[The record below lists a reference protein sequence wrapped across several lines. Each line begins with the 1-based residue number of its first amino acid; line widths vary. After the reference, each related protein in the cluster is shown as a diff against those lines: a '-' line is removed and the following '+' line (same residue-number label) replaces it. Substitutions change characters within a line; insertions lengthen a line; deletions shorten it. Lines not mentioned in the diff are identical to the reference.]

1 MSSFRG
7 ALGPPKK
14 HQKPP
19 KPSNMFQAFAQEDK
33 ESVENLSAYGDYLP
47 NPPRNSEENEIPP
60 PGSVD
65 PKPSDAVDGP
75 IWIKPQNKHGR
86 LKRPSNSPTPE
97 QNSAPPAKDDR
108 QPWEKDN
115 WRDHGKQTK
124 QSGQKASH
132 HVSKGY
138 QQQPKN
144 KTVQYQGR
152 VDPRSTKLSK
162 YAKSAFHQVKN
173 TMIGSKGVSTR
184 YGDGDRIPGRR
195 TKHFNILYSS
205 INVGGIYYH
214 EAIAPY
220 EGDAKNIPPEDQ
232 KFIAWVNGE
241 PFYKKARYWIVIA
254 RTRDTVTEVPI
265 YTFNGKAL
273 AGKDPKTW
281 WEYFV
286 VCPLGVDPKSL
297 RNWCETNPVLEISF
311 LDEDGAMSKKSM
323 VAHVTEIRTR
333 KIDVK
338 GVKHTGQL
346 KAESTRVVV
355 EAAVSS
361 LGKVPAAEDEV

>member
-33 ESVENLSAYGDYLP
+33 ENVEILSEARDYLLEA
-47 NPPRNSEENEIPP
+47 PRDSEENEI
-60 PGSVD
+60 SHTEAVD
-65 PKPSDAVDGP
+65 PKPSDEVDGP

-86 LKRPSNSPTPE
+86 PQRPINNQGPQ
-97 QNSAPPAKDDR
+97 QNSAAPAKDDR
-108 QPWEKDN
+108 QPWEKEN
-115 WRDHGKQTK
+115 WRDHGQQTK
-124 QSGQKASH
+124 QNGQKAPH
-132 HVSKGY
+132 HISKGY
-138 QQQPKN
+138 QQQAKN
-144 KTVQYQGR
+144 KTVHYQGR
-152 VDPRSTKLSK
+152 VDPRPTKLSK

-195 TKHFNILYSS
+195 TKDNDILFSS
-205 INVGGIYYH
+205 IKVGGIYYH

-220 EGDAKNIPPEDQ
+220 EGDPENIPPEDQ
-232 KFIAWVNGE
+232 KFISLINGE

-265 YTFNGKAL
+265 YTFNGKGL
-273 AGKDPKTW
+273 ANKDPKTW

-286 VCPLGVDPKSL
+286 VCPLGVDPQSL
-297 RNWCETNPVLEISF
+297 RNWCEANPVLEISF
-311 LDEDGAMSKKSM
+311 NGAGAMTKKTM
-323 VAHVTEIRTR
+323 FAHVTEIRTR

-338 GVKHTGQL
+338 GVKHVGEL
-346 KAESTRVVV
+346 KSESAKVVV
-355 EAAVSS
+355 AAATSS